1 MTKIVK
7 ISLRDLRDNI
17 KQTNIGIMGS
27 KKEERGK
34 KKKRQKALENIMAEN
49 LPNLEKDIHVQEAQR
64 VPN

>member
-34 KKKRQKALENIMAEN
+34 KKRGRKLLKT
-49 LPNLEKDIHVQEAQR
+49 
-64 VPN
+64 